1 MTPLEPYRKK
11 RDPKKTP
18 EPFGGRRRK
27 RGDPLFV
34 VQRHDARRLHYD
46 LRLEENGVLLSW
58 AVPKGVPMRKGDRRL
73 AVHVEDHPLE
83 YATFEGEIPAGEY
96 GGGTVEI
103 WDTGTYELVERKRDG
118 GLTVQL
124 HGSRLEGQWT
134 LIPAHMDG
142 DPKNWLLVR
151 KDGSEAGDG
160 RVPKPMLATLA
171 DAPPAGEGWLHEVK
185 LDGFRAIATVRAGEA
200 TLQSRNGNDLTERFA
215 EVARALPG
223 ALRSADCVL
232 DGEVCALDPDGHARF
247 GLLQRGA
254 GSLVVYLF
262 DILELDGEDLTRR
275 PLVDRRALLE
285 QTLVPNDVVRLSV
298 AFDDGPALLEQ
309 VRALGME
316 GIVSKRAQ
324 SLYQPGKRGGAWVK
338 VKTRGRQE
346 FVIAGYTLG
355 KGRRSKGIGALILA
369 VERDGELVHV
379 GNCGTGF
386 DDKELDRA
394 PGSAR
399 PAPARHVPA
408 RGCAA
413 HAAGA
418 HDRCDLGRAEARVR
432 GRVRGVDVRRPAART
447 GLHGSSR
454 RQARE
459 RGAPRAAGTEGPPRP
474 AGVEPRQGV
483 LARRGHHEGRPD
495 RVLPRGGR
503 RARAA
508 PAGPALH
515 DEALPRRDRRRPLLP
530 EGRAQ
535 AHARLD
541 PHAPVPGDVA

>member
-1 MTPLEPYRKK
+1 M
-11 RDPKKTP
+11 
-18 EPFGGRRRK
+18 
-27 RGDPLFV
+27 
-34 VQRHDARRLHYD
+34 
-46 LRLEENGVLLSW
+46 
-58 AVPKGVPMRKGDRRL
+58 
-73 AVHVEDHPLE
+73 
-83 YATFEGEIPAGEY
+83 
-96 GGGTVEI
+96 
-103 WDTGTYELVERKRDG
+103 
-118 GLTVQL
+118 
-124 HGSRLEGQWT
+124 
-134 LIPAHMDG
+134 
-142 DPKNWLLVR
+142 
-151 KDGSEAGDG
+151 
-160 RVPKPMLATLA
+160 
-171 DAPPAGEGWLHEVK
+171 
-185 LDGFRAIATVRAGEA
+185 RAGEA

-386 DDKELDRA
+386 DDQELDRLQE
-394 PGSAR
+394 SAR
-399 PAPARHVPA
+399 PPPARHVRA
-408 RGCAA
+408 RRCAA

-418 HDRCDLGRAEARVR
+418 HDRRDLGRAKARVR
-432 GRVRGVDVRRPAART
+432 GRVRGVDVRRPASRA
-447 GLHGSSR
+447 GLHGPSR

-459 RGAPRAAGTEGPPRP
+459 RGAPRAAGTEGPP
-474 AGVEPRQGV
+474 
-483 LARRGHHEGRPD
+483 
-495 RVLPRGGR
+495 
-503 RARAA
+503 
-508 PAGPALH
+508 
-515 DEALPRRDRRRPLLP
+515 
-530 EGRAQ
+530 
-535 AHARLD
+535 
-541 PHAPVPGDVA
+541 